1 MAAGDS
7 QKEIVGESFFD
18 KSISHISFTFI
29 IFEHSIN
36 NKETTMSTIDEKT
49 KTRLL
54 DFTKN
59 QTLNKTIES
68 RRKIAGIEYIDIRRQ
83 LAIIMEEYGEGVDKE
98 KIAKIELPFLLNSAK
113 RNYPGLGDV
122 LAIANVD
129 VLFDEPYNFLHRDFI
144 PEYSKD
150 AILVLQSRYYISN
163 NMVAMQNYKEVKE
176 NNYTIIS
183 GAYFSTVDDYFTELG
198 PQV

>member
-1 MAAGDS
+1 MS
-7 QKEIVGESFFD
+7 P
-18 KSISHISFTFI
+18 TFI

-49 KTRLL
+49 IARIL
-54 DFTKN
+54 DFTKT

-98 KIAKIELPFLLNSAK
+98 KIAKIELPFLLKSAK

-129 VLFDEPYNFLHRDFI
+129 VLFSKPYNFKHRDFI

-150 AILVLQSRYYISN
+150 AILIFQSRYHISGS
-163 NMVAMQNYKEVKE
+163 MIAMQNYKQVKE
-176 NNYTIIS
+176 NEYTIIS
-183 GAYFSTVDDYFTELG
+183 GAYFSTIDDYFREIG